1 MEDQVNTN
9 NMKRVIAGIGAA
21 SLLATVMA
29 VPVTAAPPGGT
40 SRNITVTGT
49 TDIFSAPAGD
59 VAMSAGEVVSFSVTV
74 RNGGPQTV
82 NNISLVFGLDDNP
95 APQANGDAT
104 PPSLFPTGISV
115 TEDSASCTGGQ
126 IVNCTIGTLGARK
139 EFTTSIT
146 LSTTSIAPA
155 GLTLVEAVASVAEA
169 GGDSGYNIDTFSDQ
183 GDIVI
188 VGFDCDATT
197 AYRPGGASKT
207 ITTCAI
213 GTGGDDPDANDQS
226 TAITIPSRLSAAAI
240 SEILGDNC
248 PAASDNSECVG
259 DEVEVNIT
267 GETTSDVIFWEMRI
281 DTNGANVTLQKLY
294 FVHTDAGGAT
304 PISLTKKNACK
315 SLTAT
320 NCGSASLSGTILT
333 VKVQTP
339 GNGSGRVRL

>member
-9 NMKRVIAGIGAA
+9 NMKRVIAGVGAA

-49 TDIFSAPAGD
+49 TDIFAPTGD
-59 VAMSAGEVVSFSVTV
+59 VAMSAGELVSFSVTV

-104 PPSLFPTGISV
+104 PPSQFPTGISV
-115 TEDSASCTGGQ
+115 AEDSTKCTGGQ
-126 IVNCTIGTLGARK
+126 IVNCTIGTLGAKK

-146 LSTTSIAPA
+146 MTTTPDAPPSAPSST
-155 GLTLVEAVASVAEA
+155 TLVEAVASVAEA

-188 VGFDCDATT
+188 VAYSCDATT
-197 AYRPGGASKT
+197 AYRLGNASKT
-207 ITTCAI
+207 ITTCPI
-213 GTGGDDPDANDQS
+213 GTTGNANGQS
-226 TAITIPSRLSAAAI
+226 TVIQIPSRLWAATI
-240 SEILGDNC
+240 REVVSDDC
-248 PAASDNSECVG
+248 PAAADNSGCIG
-259 DEVEVNIT
+259 DEVVADIT
-267 GETTSDVIFWEMRI
+267 GETTDDVIFWEMQI
-281 DTNGANVTLQKLY
+281 DTNGASINLQKLY
-294 FVHTDAGGAT
+294 FVHNGVT
-304 PISLTKKNACK
+304 PISLAKKNACK
-315 SLTAT
+315 SLSSV

-333 VKVQTP
+333 VTVQTP